1 MYGIEESSHYGRHM
15 KRNVSLFIA
24 LTAAFVIMATQLAFV
39 QDKTPVKVTG
49 SQVVTGV
56 VIVHVQQEKKS
67 LDLQCN
73 QGVSTCKALQSGSY
87 LMLELPPNY
96 GMYDCKNVEMY
107 QGDKD
112 KPDEAE
118 KVGSYCLVEK

>member
-1 MYGIEESSHYGRHM
+1 M

-39 QDKTPVKVTG
+39 QDKAPVKVTG

-56 VIVHVQQEKKS
+56 VIVHVQKDKKT

-73 QGVSTCKALQSGSY
+73 QGVSSCKALQSGSY

-107 QGDKD
+107 QGDPD
-112 KPDEAE
+112 KPDDAE